1 MKFKLGLLLL
11 LILVYL
17 GRKCHGREIL
27 LLISCP
33 HHSRHICQSQHEIL
47 RQQISELEAIPMD
60 YDYVI
65 KVHIM
70 HELFNY
76 WTLLDALP
84 HLRSQTRL
92 LNANTDWIIWC
103 QHNTHVSSLQGLLEH
118 LNRRDAQE
126 LAYYGHALY
135 DAEATIVHHFAHYKN
150 PTWFPYPMLSAGVIF
165 TGALLRSL
173 AELVAVNAF
182 NATRHSEFAID
193 ASHELARFIFDNLA
207 PSVPND
213 DDDGKRNSSSNS
225 NNINKGDD
233 KDLLQRR
240 IILKSAAYICPSA
253 SLSPAWSLAS
263 SETPP
268 GARITT
274 TKGVS
279 NVPQTER
286 DSESKPVPCMLH
298 AKPETATGNSVHCV
312 HTTGA
317 HIYFA
322 IKTCAKFHKERI
334 PIIERTWAVDARN
347 RKYYSDVADADIPTI
362 SIGLPNVPTGHC
374 AKTLAILQLSLKD
387 IRQLTDIR
395 WLMLV
400 DDDTLLSVPRL
411 SSLLS
416 WYNQTE
422 HIYLGE
428 RYGYRLYAPDGF
440 NYHTGGAGIV
450 LSVPLVQLIVEHCSC
465 PTPSAPDDMI
475 LGYCLQ
481 ALGVPALHASG
492 LHQARPQDYA
502 TDLLHLN
509 APISFHKFL
518 QSTPEHT
525 YKRWLGGVLANASVR
540 HVDGK
545 DQQTT
550 HMQLT
555 GHDLL
560 QLTNLATGLDGT
572 TKHLDL

>member
-1 MKFKLGLLLL
+1 
-11 LILVYL
+11 
-17 GRKCHGREIL
+17 
-27 LLISCP
+27 
-33 HHSRHICQSQHEIL
+33 
-47 RQQISELEAIPMD
+47 
-60 YDYVI
+60 
-65 KVHIM
+65 M

-103 QHNTHVSSLQGLLEH
+103 QHNTHVSSLRALLEQLSH
-118 LNRRDAQE
+118 RDAHE

-173 AELVAVNAF
+173 AELVAVNAL
-182 NATRHSEFAID
+182 NATRNSEFAID
-193 ASHELARFIFDNLA
+193 AAHELARFIFDNLA

-213 DDDGKRNSSSNS
+213 DDDVDDGRRNSKGNSNS
-225 NNINKGDD
+225 DSIDKDDD
-233 KDLLQRR
+233 KVLLQRK
-240 IILKSAAYICPSA
+240 IILKSAAFICPSA
-253 SLSPAWSLAS
+253 SLSPTWSHAS

-268 GARITT
+268 GARKATA
-274 TKGVS
+274 KGAS
-279 NVPQTER
+279 NVPKTETETEPESESE
-286 DSESKPVPCMLH
+286 SESKPVSCVLH
-298 AKPETATGNSVHCV
+298 AKPEMGTGNTEHCV
-312 HTTGA
+312 HTTGT

-334 PIIERTWAVDARN
+334 PIIERTWAVDAKQ

-362 SIGLPNVPTGHC
+362 STGLPNVPTGHC

-411 SSLLS
+411 SALLS
-416 WYNQTE
+416 CYNHTE

-450 LSVPLVQLIVEHCSC
+450 LSVPLLRLIVEHCSC
-465 PTPSAPDDMI
+465 PAASAPDDMI

-502 TDLLHLN
+502 PELLHLN
-509 APISFHKFL
+509 APVSFHKYW
-518 QSTPEHT
+518 QTRPEHT
-525 YKRWLGGVLANASVR
+525 YKRWLGGALGNASAR
-540 HVDGK
+540 HVAGK
-545 DQQTT
+545 DQPATP
-550 HMQLT
+550 MQLT
-555 GHDLL
+555 GHGLL
-560 QLTNLATGLDGT
+560 QLANMATGLDGT

>member
-1 MKFKLGLLLL
+1 MGCF
-11 LILVYL
+11 
-17 GRKCHGREIL
+17 CHGREIL

-33 HHSRHICQSQHEIL
+33 QQNAHSCQSLRENLRQQ
-47 RQQISELEAIPMD
+47 RQQISELEAIPAD

-76 WTLLDALP
+76 WTILDAMP
-84 HLRSQTRL
+84 QLRSQTRL

-103 QHNTHVSSLQGLLEH
+103 QHNTHVSSLRGLLDQ
-118 LNRRDAQE
+118 LNRRNAQE

-173 AELVAVNAF
+173 AELVAVNAL

-193 ASHELARFIFDNLA
+193 AAHELARFIFDNLA

-213 DDDGKRNSSSNS
+213 GK
-225 NNINKGDD
+225 
-233 KDLLQRR
+233 
-240 IILKSAAYICPSA
+240 IILKSAAYICPSPE
-253 SLSPAWSLAS
+253 S
-263 SETPP
+263 
-268 GARITT
+268 
-274 TKGVS
+274 V
-279 NVPQTER
+279 
-286 DSESKPVPCMLH
+286 SKPVSCVLH
-298 AKPETATGNSVHCV
+298 AKPETATGNAVHCV

-334 PIIERTWAVDARN
+334 PIIERTWAADAKR

-362 SIGLPNVPTGHC
+362 STGLPNVPTGHC

-387 IRQLTDIR
+387 ITQLTDIR

-411 SSLLS
+411 SALLS
-416 WYNQTE
+416 CYNHTE

-450 LSVPLVQLIVEHCSC
+450 LSVPLVRLIVEQCSC
-465 PTPSAPDDMI
+465 PAANAPDDMI

-502 TDLLHLN
+502 PELLHLN
-509 APISFHKFL
+509 APISFHKYW
-518 QSTPEHT
+518 QTTPEHT
-525 YKRWLGGVLANASVR
+525 YKRWLAGALGNTSVR
-540 HVDGK
+540 HVAGK
-545 DQQTT
+545 DRDERATP
-550 HMQLT
+550 MQLT
-555 GHDLL
+555 GHGLL
-560 QLTNLATGLDGT
+560 QLVNMATGLDGT

>member
-1 MKFKLGLLLL
+1 MHKMQLRPSWQFLLFLTC
-11 LILVYL
+11 L
-17 GRKCHGREIL
+17 GRFCNGSEIL

-33 HHSRHICQSQHEIL
+33 RQAAEHCRTLRDNL
-47 RQQISELEAIPMD
+47 RQQQISDEIPRD
-60 YDYVI
+60 YNYAI

-84 HLRSQTRL
+84 YLRGKTRL

-103 QHNTHVSSLQGLLEH
+103 QHNTHVASLRGLLDQLH
-118 LNRRDAQE
+118 QRDAQE

-135 DAEATIVHHFAHYKN
+135 DTEATIVHHFANYKD
-150 PTWFPYPMLSAGVIF
+150 PTWFPYPMLSAGVVF

-173 AELVAVNAF
+173 VELVALNAP

-193 ASHELARFIFDNLA
+193 AAHELARFIFDNIA
-207 PSVPND
+207 PA
-213 DDDGKRNSSSNS
+213 DDGSSSSSGSGSRS
-225 NNINKGDD
+225 NNVDSNISISRDD
-233 KDLLQRR
+233 NDFVDMLQRK
-240 IILKSAAYICPSA
+240 IILKSADYICPWA
-253 SLSPAWSLAS
+253 RVSPAWSLGS
-263 SETPP
+263 LETTAAAP
-268 GARITT
+268 AAAA
-274 TKGVS
+274 K
-279 NVPQTER
+279 
-286 DSESKPVPCMLH
+286 ESKPVSCVLH
-298 AKPETATGNSVHCV
+298 AKPEMAAGSAVHCV

-334 PIIERTWAVDARN
+334 PIIERTWAPDAIR
-347 RKYYSDVADADIPTI
+347 RKYYSDVADDGIPTTGT
-362 SIGLPNVPTGHC
+362 GLPNVPTGHC

-387 IRQLTDIR
+387 INELTDIR

-411 SSLLS
+411 SKLLGC
-416 WYNQTE
+416 YNHTN

-450 LSVPLVQLIVEHCSC
+450 LSVPLLRLVVQRCSC
-465 PTPSAPDDMI
+465 PTASAPDDMI

-481 ALGVPALHASG
+481 AMGVTATHVPA

-502 TDLLHLN
+502 PELLQLN
-509 APISFHKFL
+509 APISFHKYWHT
-518 QSTPEHT
+518 TPEHT
-525 YKRWLGGVLANASVR
+525 YKRWLGGALGNASSA
-540 HVDGK
+540 HATAK
-545 DQQTT
+545 DRRAAP
-550 HMQLT
+550 LALN
-555 GHDLL
+555 GLL
-560 QLTNLATGLDGT
+560 QLPNQLAAGLEGSA
-572 TKHLDL
+572 KHLDL